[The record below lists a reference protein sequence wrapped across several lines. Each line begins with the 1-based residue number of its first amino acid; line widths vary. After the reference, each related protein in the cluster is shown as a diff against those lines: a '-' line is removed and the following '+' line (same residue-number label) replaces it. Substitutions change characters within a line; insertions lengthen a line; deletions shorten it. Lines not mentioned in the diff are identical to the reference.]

1 MSADKVSSLRLR
13 VDRVRY
19 AFDKKVNVAKLAFGA
34 AFVVL
39 AGVWLLLTVTVQ
51 PLRRR

>member
-19 AFDKKVNVAKLAFGA
+19 AFDRRVNTAKLAFGA
-34 AFVVL
+34 AFVAV
-39 AGVWLLLTVTVQ
+39 AAVWLLLTF
-51 PLRRR
+51 